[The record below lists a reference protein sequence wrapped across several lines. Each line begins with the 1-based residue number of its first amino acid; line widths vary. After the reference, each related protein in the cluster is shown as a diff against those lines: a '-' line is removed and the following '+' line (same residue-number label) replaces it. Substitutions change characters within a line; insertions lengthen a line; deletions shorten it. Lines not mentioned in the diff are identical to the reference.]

1 MSASA
6 PAGKVNRKK
15 GRDATVDM
23 RDNRNAEGLSVFM
36 TQVAAV
42 S

>member
-1 MSASA
+1 MA

-15 GRDATVDM
+15 GSEALVAISDRYNGEAPSEFI
-23 RDNRNAEGLSVFM
+23 N
-36 TQVAAV
+36 QVAAV